1 TFEMLFRTPNH
12 FGFAAVGTIIDSTV
26 VEDVMT
32 TRYRVSDP
40 APNVS
45 FNIGIFT
52 THRLT
57 EKEILPKGVHF
68 TNPRH
73 KELLNGLTLHTVAHN
88 RDVEKHV
95 ARDVM
100 GSLQLF
106 EHHFGQLPIDKL
118 VVAEIL
124 ALHSESYPGFVQ
136 MGLMTFLR
144 SDPSGYQRMHRS
156 HEVAHQWWGFGS
168 GVGFKTYHDKWLS
181 EGFAEYSGM
190 LFQEETSGHK
200 KFLEVLKEYREEI
213 FGARKYLLTSGAESG
228 PIIMGSRTASTKTKG
243 DFDLVIY
250 KKAAL
255 VLHMLRNLLMDLGN
269 FSDERF
275 YSMMKDWYLTNRGRQ
290 MTTNDFKEHCDKHFG
305 IDMAWFFDQWVYG
318 NDLPTYRFSYECKR
332 DTGGVFV
339 CPCEVKTENVGPA
352 FQMYVPIEIEMRDKQ
367 KFYYRQ
373 LITGPTTVFD
383 IAGLEDM
390 PKKLRFNP
398 FESVLADVK
407 Q

>member
-1 TFEMLFRTPNH
+1 
-12 FGFAAVGTIIDSTV
+12 
-26 VEDVMT
+26 
-32 TRYRVSDP
+32 
-40 APNVS
+40 
-45 FNIGIFT
+45 
-52 THRLT
+52 
-57 EKEILPKGVHF
+57 
-68 TNPRH
+68 
-73 KELLNGLTLHTVAHN
+73 
-88 RDVEKHV
+88 
-95 ARDVM
+95 
-100 GSLQLF
+100 
-106 EHHFGQLPIDKL
+106 
-118 VVAEIL
+118 
-124 ALHSESYPGFVQ
+124 
-136 MGLMTFLR
+136 
-144 SDPSGYQRMHRS
+144 
-156 HEVAHQWWGFGS
+156 
-168 GVGFKTYHDKWLS
+168 
-181 EGFAEYSGM
+181 AEYSGM